1 MTMAVTDSMAD
12 PTHYDTLE
20 VAETASQTEI
30 KRAYRR
36 LAKQFHPDSQTAI
49 ASHDRIARLNSAYE
63 VLGDPQQRVMYDRQR
78 QGMAVGDPASSARQR
93 AQRTA
98 DLQNLYRQQ
107 RQASQSSEVQLEAW
121 LRLTYRPVDRLLAKV
136 ITPLRGEIHHLAADP
151 FDDDLMAG
159 FQTYLAN
166 CRLWLGQARHRFDS
180 MANPAAT
187 AAIAA
192 DLYHCLGQLDDGV
205 EEMERFTLSYEESY
219 LHTGEE
225 LFRIA
230 RQLRQQA
237 RERVQR
243 LA

>member
-1 MTMAVTDSMAD
+1 MAVTDSMTD
-12 PTHYDTLE
+12 PTHYETLE
-20 VAETASQTEI
+20 VEETASQTEI

-49 ASHDRIARLNSAYE
+49 ASHNRIARLNSAYE

-78 QGMAVGDPASSARQR
+78 QGLARGDAASSAHQR
-93 AQRTA
+93 TQRTA

-107 RQASQSSEVQLEAW
+107 RQAHQSSEVQLEAW
-121 LRLTYRPVDRLLAKV
+121 LRLVYRPLDRMLAKV
-136 ITPLRGEIHHLAADP
+136 IAPLAREIHQLSADP

-159 FQTYLAN
+159 FQTYLEN
-166 CRLWLGQARHRFDS
+166 SRLWLGQARDRFNS

-192 DLYHCLGQLDDGV
+192 DLYHCLGRLDDGV

-237 RERVQR
+237 RERLQR
-243 LA
+243 LT

>member
-1 MTMAVTDSMAD
+1 MVVTDSMAN

-20 VAETASQTEI
+20 VEETASQSEI

-63 VLGDPQQRVMYDRQR
+63 VLGDPQQRRLYDRQR
-78 QGMAVGDPASSARQR
+78 AAGDAASSARQR
-93 AQRTA
+93 TQRTA

-107 RQASQSSEVQLEAW
+107 RQASQSSEAQLEAW

-159 FQTYLAN
+159 FQTYLEN
-166 CRLWLGQARHRFDS
+166 CRQWLDQARDRFNS

-192 DLYHCLGQLDDGV
+192 DLYHCLGRLDDGV
-205 EEMERFTLSYEESY
+205 EEMERFTQSYEESY

-237 RERVQR
+237 RDRVQR